1 MYKTQMMLAA
11 ALLSAGAAQAWAA
24 GGKEK
29 GNESTATL
37 YGSISQGITIGDRN
51 KDKKTRVDYL
61 SDHIRFGIKGT
72 EALNNGMQAFF
83 NFHFTSK
90 ETKDGSGVNGL
101 REAYIGL
108 KGDFGKITLGRQ
120 NTAWKSY
127 MGKSVFD
134 DAAIGLARPGKV
146 IRYDLDNIGGSGFK
160 FAIDGI
166 LDGKH
171 EVIKGGKNRAFNAYD
186 IAIGYTGSNI
196 DASIGYQSTSVP
208 AIETE
213 LDGKTDKIF
222 GASAAFTFLE
232 NKDKKQS
239 LEWALDYQHH
249 AHFGEFAATSIDY
262 TLGAQKFRAGWEMLD
277 YKKEKFWQQYHLGY
291 RYNLS
296 KRTYT
301 EAKVAYRTQGG
312 EHDYLGKILLR
323 HEF

>member
-1 MYKTQMMLAA
+1 MHKTQMMLAA

-171 EVIKGGKNRAFNAYD
+171 EVIKGGKNRAFNA
-186 IAIGYTGSNI
+186 
-196 DASIGYQSTSVP
+196 
-208 AIETE
+208 
-213 LDGKTDKIF
+213 
-222 GASAAFTFLE
+222 
-232 NKDKKQS
+232 
-239 LEWALDYQHH
+239 
-249 AHFGEFAATSIDY
+249 
-262 TLGAQKFRAGWEMLD
+262 
-277 YKKEKFWQQYHLGY
+277 
-291 RYNLS
+291 
-296 KRTYT
+296 
-301 EAKVAYRTQGG
+301 
-312 EHDYLGKILLR
+312 
-323 HEF
+323 